1 MFRRTAVALAIAGA
15 WLLAP
20 VSVYSDTDLTGLVNS
35 AYFPR
40 TESAELHAIAHQRA
54 VEISTNFSHD
64 GMRPGMAE
72 VLAYNGLGAA
82 RAVEQWIASP
92 SHHAILSDP
101 AFREIGC
108 GSHIVGDVYFAACVL
123 TWGDSP
129 PPQAPVPAPPAEVP
143 IQSGEPVVAARSPK
157 PTPVGSTPTAGATPV
172 LLPNTATE
180 P

>member
-1 MFRRTAVALAIAGA
+1 MLRRTAVALAIAGA

-20 VSVYSDTDLTGLVNS
+20 VSVYSDSDLTGLVNS

-40 TESAELHAIAHQRA
+40 SESTTLHEIAHQRA
-54 VEISTNFSHD
+54 VEVAQPGGWCHC
-64 GMRPGMAE
+64 GQRPGTAE

-82 RAVEQWIASP
+82 RAVEQWLASP

-108 GSHIVGDVYFAACVL
+108 GSHIAGDIYYAVCVL
-123 TWGDSP
+123 SWGDSP
-129 PPQAPVPAPPAEVP
+129 PPPPVVPAPPAEVP
-143 IQSGEPVVAARSPK
+143 PPTNAEPVAPPAPAGH
-157 PTPVGSTPTAGATPV
+157 TPPPV

-180 P
+180 TP